1 MPKLDSY
8 LFREFAQSVLAA
20 LIILLIVSIGGAFT
34 DVLSNIARGRVPAG
48 MMLSQLGLV
57 VINWLPIILPLA
69 LMLGLLLAIGRLY
82 RDSEMPV
89 LAAVG
94 MGPRR
99 LLRPLMLVA
108 LPIIAVIALCS
119 LWLGPWAERYS
130 HELVQ
135 EANRNLLVAG
145 LEPGRFTELPGGGG
159 VVYIGSMANDGT
171 RFSRIFVYRQ
181 KGDRLDVTT
190 ANHGSLTLDGARE
203 RYLHLED
210 GFEVEGPLQG
220 GRDYRLMR
228 YASNDL
234 RMPDREQD
242 RRDNDPELMT
252 TTALFGDPRR
262 EANAQIH
269 WRIAPPLIAL
279 ALVLMAVPL
288 ARSPPRQARHGR
300 IALGF
305 LGYMVCVNLMMLG
318 TQWLADGKLPAA
330 LGLWWLVL
338 PALALGL
345 WMYLRDGRISRRRNV
360 PMKAGA

>member
-8 LFREFAQSVLAA
+8 LFREFVQSVFAA

-34 DVLSNIARGRVPAG
+34 DVLGNIVEGRVPAG

-57 VINWLPIILPLA
+57 LINWLPLILPLA

-99 LLRPLMLVA
+99 LLRPLLLVA
-108 LPIIAVIALCS
+108 LPFIAVIALCS
-119 LWLGPWAERYS
+119 LWLGPWADRYS
-130 HELVQ
+130 HRLV
-135 EANRNLLVAG
+135 EESNRNLLVAG

-159 VVYIGSMANDGT
+159 VVYIGSMTGDGT

-190 ANHGSLTLDGARE
+190 ANHGSLMLDGARE
-203 RYLHLED
+203 RYLRLED

-234 RMPDREQD
+234 RMPDRQQD

-252 TTALFGDPRR
+252 TTALFDDPRR

-318 TQWLADGKLPAA
+318 RSWLEDGKLPAA

-338 PALALGL
+338 PALGLGL
-345 WMYLRDGRISRRRNV
+345 WMYLRDGRIRRRRTR
-360 PMKAGA
+360 A